1 MAASMR
7 AARLH
12 EAGQPLRID
21 MVEIP
26 EPRLR
31 DVLVQVKASGVI
43 PNMNAIFSGRLWNHL
58 PPLPASVGLDA
69 AGVIVKVGSEVTD
82 VAVGDRVYI
91 NPWLSCGMC
100 SYCRA
105 GEAMLC
111 EAAAFQGYFG
121 FFPHSIR
128 QLMAYPF
135 GGFSEYMTASPQRL
149 VHLPQQVTFDQAARF
164 GYLGTS
170 FAALRLGQVGGGS
183 WIAINGITGTLGVGA
198 TLLALGMG
206 ATRILGLGRNR
217 DVLARLKALAPD
229 RIEVLALG
237 DASITEWVR
246 RHTDQL
252 GVDVLVDC
260 SARSAAAANTAEAL
274 AALKRGAVAV
284 NIGALTEPLAIQPIR
299 FMTGRLQFRGSNWFT
314 TGEARLMAEMAKVG
328 VLDLSKLETRAY
340 PLAKVNDA
348 LAEVQK
354 RPGGFVT
361 VVVNP
366 DL

>member
-1 MAASMR
+1 
-7 AARLH
+7 
-12 EAGQPLRID
+12 
-21 MVEIP
+21 V
-26 EPRLR
+26 
-31 DVLVQVKASGVI
+31 
-43 PNMNAIFSGRLWNHL
+43 
-58 PPLPASVGLDA
+58 
-69 AGVIVKVGSEVTD
+69 
-82 VAVGDRVYI
+82 
-91 NPWLSCGMC
+91 
-100 SYCRA
+100 
-105 GEAMLC
+105 
-111 EAAAFQGYFG
+111 
-121 FFPHSIR
+121 
-128 QLMAYPF
+128 AYPF
-135 GGFSEYMTASPQRL
+135 GGFSEYITASPQRL

-206 ATRILGLGRNR
+206 ATRILGFGRNR

-237 DASITEWVR
+237 DASIAEWMR
-246 RHTDQL
+246 RHTEQL

-260 SARSAAAANTAEAL
+260 SVRSAAAANTVEAL

-314 TGEARLMAEMAKVG
+314 TGEGRLMAEMAKVG

-354 RPGGFVT
+354 RPGGFVN

>member
-7 AARLH
+7 VARLH
-12 EAGQPLRID
+12 EPGQPLRID
-21 MVEIP
+21 TVEIP
-26 EPRLR
+26 EPRSR
-31 DVLVQVKASGVI
+31 DVLVQAKASGVI

-69 AGVIVKVGSEVTD
+69 AGVVVKVGSEVTD
-82 VAVGDRVYI
+82 VAVGDRVYV

-105 GEAMLC
+105 GEPLLC

-121 FFPHSIR
+121 FFSHSTR
-128 QLMAYPF
+128 QLAAYPF
-135 GGFSEYMTASPQRL
+135 GGFSQYMTASPQRL
-149 VHLPQQVTFDQAARF
+149 VLLPQQVTFDQAARF

-206 ATRILGLGRNR
+206 ATRILGFGRNR

-237 DASITEWVR
+237 DASIAEWVR

-299 FMTGRLQFRGSNWFT
+299 FMTSRLQFRGSNWFT
-314 TGEARLMAEMAKVG
+314 TGEGRLMAEMAKVG
-328 VLDLSKLETRAY
+328 VLDLSKLETRVY

-354 RPGGFVT
+354 RPGGFVN

>member
-1 MAASMR
+1 M
-7 AARLH
+7 
-12 EAGQPLRID
+12 
-21 MVEIP
+21 
-26 EPRLR
+26 
-31 DVLVQVKASGVI
+31 
-43 PNMNAIFSGRLWNHL
+43 
-58 PPLPASVGLDA
+58 
-69 AGVIVKVGSEVTD
+69 
-82 VAVGDRVYI
+82 AVGDRVYV

-105 GEAMLC
+105 GEPMLC

-121 FFPHSIR
+121 FFPHSVR

-135 GGFSEYMTASPQRL
+135 GGFSEYMTASSQRL
-149 VHLPQQVTFDQAARF
+149 VLLPQQVTFDKPRASAISARP
-164 GYLGTS
+164 S
-170 FAALRLGQVGGGS
+170 RRCV
-183 WIAINGITGTLGVGA
+183 
-198 TLLALGMG
+198 
-206 ATRILGLGRNR
+206 LGRSAAAVGLRSTASPGRWGSAPHCLPWDWERHAFSVLAANR
-217 DVLARLKALAPD
+217 DVLARLKAIAPD
-229 RIEVLALG
+229 QIEVLALG
-237 DASITEWVR
+237 DASIAEWVR

-314 TGEARLMAEMAKVG
+314 TGEGRLMAEMAKVG
-328 VLDLSKLETRAY
+328 VLDLSMLETRAY

-354 RPGGFVT
+354 RPGGFVN